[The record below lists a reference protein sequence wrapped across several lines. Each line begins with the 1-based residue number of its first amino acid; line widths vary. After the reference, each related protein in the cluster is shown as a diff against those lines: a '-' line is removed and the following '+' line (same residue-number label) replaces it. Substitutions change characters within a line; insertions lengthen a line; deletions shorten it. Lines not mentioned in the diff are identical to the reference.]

1 MTWVPP
7 FQEIDTID
15 SFILLGDNL
24 KVVQQVETQSNV
36 SGGFWVSPSYARG
49 EDSLADYTIKTVS
62 FEYVLDTTPAN
73 IKVFTD
79 PDGTADFVL
88 IKQVDL
94 VIHKIGKANFA
105 EVPIGITGKDPR
117 VKLELN
123 PSSIGFTFSIRSLEI
138 EVIERPR
145 L

>member
-7 FQEIDTID
+7 PITNVD
-15 SFILLGDNL
+15 SFILLADNL
-24 KVVQQVETQSNV
+24 KVVQQVETLANV
-36 SGGFWVSPSYARG
+36 SGGFWTSPSYARG
-49 EDSLADYTIKTVS
+49 DDPMAEYTIKAVS

-73 IKVFTD
+73 VKVFTD
-79 PDGTADFVL
+79 PDGTSNFTL
-88 IKQVDL
+88 FKQIDL
-94 VIHKIGKANFA
+94 DIHQIGASNLA
-105 EVPIGITGKDPR
+105 SVYPRVTGKDPR

-123 PSSIGFTFSIRSLEI
+123 PLSIGVTFAIRSLSI